1 MNYVLSASNINLI
14 IIFIIIKSMAS
25 KIFWNKRFAN
35 VTKGLKYFVFQLNI
49 IINNSGQKYIMTK
62 IYFSLENFWLQ
73 R

>member
-25 KIFWNKRFAN
+25 KIFWNKSFAN